1 MITITVKNIEGC
13 RNKIISI
20 IEMLEVCDPNNS
32 CELDFIKVLARE
44 LQKDIEDIKKTIK
57 QIN

>member
-1 MITITVKNIEGC
+1 MITITAKNIEGC

-44 LQKDIEDIKKTIK
+44 LQKDLEDIKKRLK
-57 QIN
+57 

>member
-1 MITITVKNIEGC
+1 MVKITAKKIEGC

-32 CELDFIKVLARE
+32 YELDFIKVLAIE
-44 LQKDIEDIKKTIK
+44 LKKDIDNLKEEI
-57 QIN
+57 